1 MVCRQISVCC
11 LLYIPLPAPTVKLT
25 CSCSTCLAAWGGLEN
40 TCTSA
45 FFSPQTLA
53 LDPGH
58 HEQRSGTKQLLNKRS
73 LTLRRGSA
81 RGGHSGRSVPGP
93 GRPGRDKA
101 AVLGEA
107 VEAGLCTPH
116 GRPTQPPS
124 SHPGRCQDAS
134 GHRGPLPACP
144 PSLHPGAHGRRD
156 GLFPWSPK
164 WPEDRNGGA
173 GPRSAHPGA
182 PRSMAHINGNSHRPA
197 RGPGTCRESP
207 RSRSRGLRAAE
218 VKHEEPVQGIHG
230 AASPGARPLSVEMGR
245 GLREAWCR
253 RKCQLARW
261 QVSSDSPVGDSRGSS
276 RWRAVR
282 DPALSLLW

>member
-1 MVCRQISVCC
+1 MYICILLPTNTRAGPRPPRAALWDQAASEQKTPNTQAGLCPGRTQWPLCARPRAPRQRQSGSV
-11 LLYIPLPAPTVKLT
+11 
-25 CSCSTCLAAWGGLEN
+25 G
-40 TCTSA
+40 
-45 FFSPQTLA
+45 
-53 LDPGH
+53 
-58 HEQRSGTKQLLNKRS
+58 
-73 LTLRRGSA
+73 RG
-81 RGGHSGRSVPGP
+81 RGGRSVHPS
-93 GRPGRDKA
+93 RA
-101 AVLGEA
+101 AHTA
-107 VEAGLCTPH
+107 AQ
-116 GRPTQPPS
+116 QPPREM
-124 SHPGRCQDAS
+124 PRRKRAQRAA
-134 GHRGPLPACP
+134 PACP
-144 PSLHPGAHGRRD
+144 PSLCPGAHGRRD
-156 GLFPWSPK
+156 GSFPWSPK

-207 RSRSRGLRAAE
+207 CSRSRGLRAAE